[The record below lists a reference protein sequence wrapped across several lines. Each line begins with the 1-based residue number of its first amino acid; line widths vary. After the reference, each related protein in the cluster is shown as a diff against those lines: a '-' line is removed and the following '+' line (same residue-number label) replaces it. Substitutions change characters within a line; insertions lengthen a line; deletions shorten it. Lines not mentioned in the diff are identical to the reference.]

1 MHTNMTILDGV
12 LTIVL
17 GVMGIVIWEVWRR
30 WWPRATTVVGIAF
43 QKPGTLPDQKARK
56 ASGASYGV
64 HERSG
69 PVHWAV
75 EPLFSVSNRGGRT
88 FRRGYCRHDSG
99 VALSGDGTVVH
110 ITRSLPS
117 SSACRLLRLVLP
129 IMRSFYAR
137 VHPFSSTSVSYTW
150 DDRFYLG
157 VRFPRYLLVKVETM
171 VRP

>member
-1 MHTNMTILDGV
+1 
-12 LTIVL
+12 
-17 GVMGIVIWEVWRR
+17 
-30 WWPRATTVVGIAF
+30 VVGIAF

-129 IMRSFYAR
+129 IMRSFMPVCTPLAR
-137 VHPFSSTSVSYTW
+137 RVSVTLGMIGFILAYGFLGISWLRLRRWSDLNQLQQSTAEQIKRLRAKW
-150 DDRFYLG
+150 GDP
-157 VRFPRYLLVKVETM
+157 PRHD
-171 VRP
+171 